1 MPLQYPRQIPAP
13 RTAWIIHIVRNLLRA
28 LGCQFIEPIDELGI
42 AATFLDEPR
51 KEVATISTAFGA
63 VHAQHIELAD
73 EMSAIGTKRT
83 SQVAPHMSAIGG
95 KADMAFC
102 AAHVCF

>member
-28 LGCQFIEPIDELGI
+28 LGCQFIEPINELGV
-42 AATFLDEPR
+42 AATFFDEPR
-51 KEVATISTAFGA
+51 EAIATMARTEAMVTGFRIRTLSQT
-63 VHAQHIELAD
+63 
-73 EMSAIGTKRT
+73 MSAF
-83 SQVAPHMSAIGG
+83 GG
-95 KADMAFC
+95 KADMTLC